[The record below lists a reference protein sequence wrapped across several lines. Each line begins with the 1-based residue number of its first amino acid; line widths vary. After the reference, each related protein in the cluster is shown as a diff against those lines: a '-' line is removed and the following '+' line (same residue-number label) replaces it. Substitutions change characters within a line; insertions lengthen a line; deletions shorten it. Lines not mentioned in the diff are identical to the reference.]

1 MIRTVLKERI
11 ASNSMLPFVVK
22 DEVVNHTM
30 YIEQFF
36 PTPLAINRIDEAL
49 NKKILEFIKIKQ
61 LKFIKNAGGG
71 GNSIS
76 SSQYILDNDK
86 LSDIKKVLTDSV
98 NEYFK
103 ETVNPTKDVKLYI
116 TNSWI
121 NITKNDESHHPH
133 KHPNSIVS
141 ATLYIDT
148 SEGDT
153 ITFMNPYTNI
163 FGNLSFGNNLTRWNS
178 TEWSVPVTTNTLI
191 VFPST
196 LSHMVITRPNTCT
209 GTRISLSFNTWF
221 KDTVRSGEGSSTQ
234 LHL

>member
-1 MIRTVLKERI
+1 MI
-11 ASNSMLPFVVK
+11 PFVIK
-22 DEVVNHTM
+22 DEVVNQKMH
-30 YIEQFF
+30 IEQFF
-36 PTPLAINRIDEAL
+36 PTPIGIIPIDKAV
-49 NKKILEFIKIKQ
+49 NKKILELIKIK
-61 LKFIKNAGGG
+61 KWNITKNGDA

-76 SSQYILDNDK
+76 SDVHILDNDE

-103 ETVNPTKDVKLYI
+103 EIVNPGKDVELYI

-121 NITKNDESHHPH
+121 NVNKNGESHHPH

-178 TEWSVPVTTNTLI
+178 TEWSVPVTTNTLFM
-191 VFPST
+191 FPST
-196 LSHMVITRPNTCT
+196 LSHGVNARPNTCT
-209 GTRISLSFNTWF
+209 GTRISLSFNTWV
-221 KDTVRSGEGSSTQ
+221 KGTIGSGEGNADQ
-234 LHL
+234 LRL